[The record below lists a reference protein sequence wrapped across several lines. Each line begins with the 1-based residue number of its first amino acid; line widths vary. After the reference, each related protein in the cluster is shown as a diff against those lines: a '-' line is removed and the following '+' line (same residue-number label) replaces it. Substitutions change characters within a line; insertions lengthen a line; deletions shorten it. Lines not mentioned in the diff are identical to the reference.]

1 MDFDS
6 LAAARIKAAE
16 VRQMLR
22 TMTPEEREAHKEK
35 KKEEKREKAR
45 LRYQALKESKAELE
59 RLKMPPAPK
68 PKWEEIPTIERAE
81 PFVDT
86 LSEIK
91 EEKPPSEPKEEPE
104 ESKELEPPPEPPK
117 ESTKEPPEEPEPQE
131 EPEPEPKKEP
141 EPEPKKEEP
150 KRRKRR
156 VVVEIDDSDEEPI
169 ISIPAKTKEHT
180 FKFPAR
186 RTYERFSP
194 AEVATGSFAFYIP

>member
-59 RLKMPPAPK
+59 RLKTPPAPK

-81 PFVDT
+81 PFVET
-86 LSEIK
+86 LSAIK
-91 EEKPPSEPKEEPE
+91 EEKPPPPEEPPEEPKPEEPKEEPE
-104 ESKELEPPPEPPK
+104 PPPEPEPK
-117 ESTKEPPEEPEPQE
+117 E
-131 EPEPEPKKEP
+131 EPEPEE
-141 EPEPKKEEP
+141 EPEPKPEP

-156 VVVEIDDSDEEPI
+156 VVVEIDDDDEEPVI
-169 ISIPAKTKEHT
+169 TIPGKAKEHT

-186 RTYERFSP
+186 KTYERFAP